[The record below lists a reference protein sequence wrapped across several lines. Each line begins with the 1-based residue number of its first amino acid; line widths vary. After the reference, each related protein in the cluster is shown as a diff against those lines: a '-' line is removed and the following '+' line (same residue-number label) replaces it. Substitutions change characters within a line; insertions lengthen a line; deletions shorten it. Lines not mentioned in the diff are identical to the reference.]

1 MLVEIAVG
9 DAYGAGF
16 EFRNPVSVRALN
28 NLNKYRRPALS
39 IGKSG
44 RYTDD
49 TQMTIAVTEAM
60 LTGQS
65 LTPELLADHFVEVF
79 KRDPRT
85 GYAPRF
91 YRFLRSVDSGAEFL
105 ERIRPTSDR
114 SGAAMRA
121 GPIGLLDSAEA
132 VLECAEIQ
140 ARITHDTDAGVRS
153 AQAAALMVH
162 HFARRQGSPEE
173 LTAFVS
179 AQVDGDWNRPWK
191 GRVSMAGIQCVKAA
205 MSAVAST
212 TSLSGLLHRCVSFG
226 GDVDTVAAIALA
238 AASWSPSHEQDLPEQ
253 LLDDLEDGPYG
264 RQFLGCLDADLREHL
279 GIDHTPRPPGR
290 EA

>member
-28 NLNKYRRPALS
+28 NLTKYRRPALS

-65 LTPELLADHFVEVF
+65 LTAELLADHFVEAF
-79 KRDPRT
+79 KRDPRS

-105 ERIRPTSDR
+105 DRIRPTSDR

-121 GPIGLLDSAEA
+121 GPIGLLDDVGT
-132 VLECAEIQ
+132 VLEYAEIQ
-140 ARITHDTDAGVRS
+140 ARVTHDTDAGVRS

-162 HFARRQGSPEE
+162 HFARRQGSPGE

-179 AQVDGDWNRPWK
+179 THVEGDWTRPWK
-191 GRVSMAGIQCVKAA
+191 GRVSMAGIQCVTAA
-205 MSAVAST
+205 MSAVATT
-212 TSLSGLLHRCVSFG
+212 TSLSELLRRCVSFG
-226 GDVDTVAAIALA
+226 GDVDTVATIALA
-238 AASWSPSHEQDLPEQ
+238 AASWSFSHEQDLPEH
-253 LLDDLEDGPYG
+253 LIVGLEDGPYG
-264 RQFLGCLDADLREHL
+264 REFLTRLEVELLTHLDLDP
-279 GIDHTPRPPGR
+279 TPRPPGR

>member
-16 EFRNPVSVRALN
+16 EFRNPVSVRARN
-28 NLNKYRRPALS
+28 NLTRYRRPALS
-39 IGKSG
+39 IGSTG

-49 TQMTIAVTEAM
+49 TQMTIAVAEAI

-65 LTPELLADHFVEVF
+65 LTPELLAHHFVEAF
-79 KRDPRT
+79 KRDPRV

-91 YRFLRSVDSGAEFL
+91 YQFLRSVDSGAEFL

-121 GPIGLLDSAEA
+121 GPIGLFDSVAT
-132 VLECAEIQ
+132 VLEYAEIQ
-140 ARITHDTDAGVRS
+140 AKVTHDTDPGVRS

-162 HFARRQGSPEE
+162 HFARRQGSPGE
-173 LTAFVS
+173 LAAFVCGH
-179 AQVDGDWNRPWK
+179 VDGDWACPWR
-191 GRVSMAGIQCVKAA
+191 GRVSMAGIQCVRAA

-212 TSLSGLLHRCVSFG
+212 TSLSELLRRCVSFG

-238 AASWSPSHEQDLPEQ
+238 AASWSSAHEQDLPEH
-253 LLDDLEDGPYG
+253 LVSGLEDGPYG
-264 RQFLGCLDADLREHL
+264 REFLTRLDADLLTYLAIERS
-279 GIDHTPRPPGR
+279 RPGR
-290 EA
+290 ENS